1 MKWIHV
7 QQHIYLV
14 VMSGV
19 FIIILGLFFGI
30 LAYLYPK
37 FRKYIIFMFDVFQT
51 IPSLATLGL
60 LMVVFGASP
69 TTVIVGLTLYN
80 LLPVVRNTMIG
91 LINVNPSIK
100 EAAEGMGMNKFVKLF
115 KVELPLAFP
124 LIFAGMRI
132 SLVNSIGSAVM
143 GFFVGGGGL
152 GYVLY
157 RGIRTMNFTYII
169 EGTLTLMAMAIIVDV
184 IMSFY
189 ERKLLPKKNKG
200 VL

>member
-1 MKWIHV
+1 MKLEHV
-7 QQHIYLV
+7 TQHIYLV
-14 VMSGV
+14 LMAALFTIV
-19 FIIILGLFFGI
+19 FGLIFGI
-30 LAYLYPK
+30 IAYLFPK
-37 FRKYIIFMFDVFQT
+37 VRKYVIFVFDLFQT
-51 IPSLATLGL
+51 IPTLATLGL

-80 LLPVVRNTMIG
+80 LLPVVRNTMVG
-91 LINVNPSIK
+91 LMEVAPAIK
-100 EAAEGMGMNKFVKLF
+100 EAAEGMGMPKMAKLF

-157 RGIRTMNFTYII
+157 RGIRTMNFSFILQ
-169 EGTLTLMAMAIIVDV
+169 GTLTLMVMAIVVDAV
-184 IMSFY
+184 MSYY
-189 ERKLLPKKNKG
+189 EHKLLPKNQRG
-200 VL
+200 V

>member
-1 MKWIHV
+1 MKLEHV
-7 QQHIYLV
+7 TQHIYLV
-14 VMSGV
+14 LMAALFTIV
-19 FIIILGLFFGI
+19 FGLIFGI
-30 LAYLYPK
+30 IAYLFPK
-37 FRKYIIFMFDVFQT
+37 VRKYVIFVFDLFQT
-51 IPSLATLGL
+51 IPTLATLGL

-80 LLPVVRNTMIG
+80 LLPVVRNTMVG
-91 LINVNPSIK
+91 LMDVAPAIK
-100 EAAEGMGMNKFVKLF
+100 EAAEGMGMPKMTKLF

-157 RGIRTMNFTYII
+157 RGIRTMNFSFILQ
-169 EGTLTLMAMAIIVDV
+169 GTLTLMAMAIVVDAV
-184 IMSFY
+184 MSYY
-189 ERKLLPKKNKG
+189 EHKLLPKNQRG
-200 VL
+200 V

>member
-1 MKWIHV
+1 MKLEHV
-7 QQHIYLV
+7 TQHIYLV
-14 VMSGV
+14 LMSALFTIV
-19 FIIILGLFFGI
+19 FGLVFGI
-30 LAYLYPK
+30 LAYLFPK
-37 FRKYIIFMFDVFQT
+37 TRRYVIFVFDLFQT
-51 IPSLATLGL
+51 IPTLATLGL

-91 LINVNPSIK
+91 LLEVSPAIK
-100 EAAEGMGMNKFVKLF
+100 EAAEGMGMSKLTKLF

-132 SLVNSIGSAVM
+132 SIVNSIGSAVM

-157 RGIRTMNFTYII
+157 RGIRTMNFKFIA
-169 EGTLTLMAMAIIVDV
+169 EGTLTLMSMAIVLDF
-184 IMSFY
+184 IMSYY
-189 ERKLLPKKNKG
+189 ENKLTLRK
-200 VL
+200 

>member
-1 MKWIHV
+1 MKLEHV
-7 QQHIYLV
+7 TQHIYLV
-14 VMSGV
+14 LMSALFTIV
-19 FIIILGLFFGI
+19 FGLVFGI
-30 LAYLYPK
+30 LAYLFPK
-37 FRKYIIFMFDVFQT
+37 TRRYVIFVFDLFQT
-51 IPSLATLGL
+51 IPTLATLGL

-91 LINVNPSIK
+91 LLEVSPAIK
-100 EAAEGMGMNKFVKLF
+100 EAAEGMGMSKLTKLF

-132 SLVNSIGSAVM
+132 SIVNSIGSAVM

-157 RGIRTMNFTYII
+157 RGIRTMNFKFIA
-169 EGTLTLMAMAIIVDV
+169 EGTLTLMAMAIVLDF
-184 IMSFY
+184 IMSYY
-189 ERKLLPKKNKG
+189 ENKLTLKK
-200 VL
+200 

>member
-1 MKWIHV
+1 MKLEHV
-7 QQHIYLV
+7 TQHIYLV
-14 VMSGV
+14 LMSALFTIV
-19 FIIILGLFFGI
+19 FGLVFGI
-30 LAYLYPK
+30 LAYLFPK
-37 FRKYIIFMFDVFQT
+37 TRRYVIFVFDLFQT
-51 IPSLATLGL
+51 IPTLATLGL

-91 LINVNPSIK
+91 LLEVSPAIK
-100 EAAEGMGMNKFVKLF
+100 EAAEGMGMSKLTKLF

-132 SLVNSIGSAVM
+132 SIVNSIGSAVM

-157 RGIRTMNFTYII
+157 RGIRTMNFKFIA
-169 EGTLTLMAMAIIVDV
+169 EGTLTLMAMAIVLDF
-184 IMSFY
+184 IMSYY
-189 ERKLLPKKNKG
+189 ENKLTLRK
-200 VL
+200 

>member
-1 MKWIHV
+1 MKLEHV
-7 QQHIYLV
+7 TQHIYLV
-14 VMSGV
+14 RMAALFTIV
-19 FIIILGLFFGI
+19 FGLIFGI
-30 LAYLYPK
+30 IAYLFPK
-37 FRKYIIFMFDVFQT
+37 VRKYVIFVFDLFQT
-51 IPSLATLGL
+51 IPTLATLGL

-80 LLPVVRNTMIG
+80 LLPVVRNTMVG
-91 LINVNPSIK
+91 LMEVAPAIK
-100 EAAEGMGMNKFVKLF
+100 EAAEGMGMPKMTKLF

-157 RGIRTMNFTYII
+157 RGIRTMNFTFILQ
-169 EGTLTLMAMAIIVDV
+169 GTLTLMAMAIVVDAV
-184 IMSFY
+184 MSYY
-189 ERKLLPKKNKG
+189 EHKLLPKNQRG
-200 VL
+200 V